1 MWGCCGFS
9 FTGSGSGGFTSTL
22 GGIFGAFGAGGGGG
36 GGATGI
42 SVTGCDVRTD
52 ERNFTFVFM
61 LSGYKSG
68 TTMAPTTTET
78 CRMALSHR
86 RLQRDFPSGRRA
98 RRAGTGRVPM
108 FCFQAGVFAPAAR
121 PLLASK
127 PTPSEVLLGR
137 STINVVIRVTP
148 LATVRPGP
156 DSKESSFLTKGSG
169 RLRCQY
175 EGT

>member
-22 GGIFGAFGAGGGGG
+22 GGILGAFGAGGGGG

-78 CRMALSHR
+78 CRIALSQT

-108 FCFQAGVFAPAAR
+108 FCFQAGAAAF
-121 PLLASK
+121 PLRLLAASK
-127 PTPSEVLLGR
+127 PTPSDVFLGR
-137 STINVVIRVTP
+137 STIMVVIRVTP
-148 LATVRPGP
+148 RATVHPVP
-156 DSKESSFLTKGSG
+156 DSEESGFPEGSG

>member
-9 FTGSGSGGFTSTL
+9 FTGSGSGAFTSTL
-22 GGIFGAFGAGGGGG
+22 GGSFGAFGAGGGGG

-42 SVTGCDVRTD
+42 SVTGCAIRTDVRY
-52 ERNFTFVFM
+52 FTLVFM
-61 LSGYKSG
+61 LSGYNRG
-68 TTMAPTTTET
+68 TMMAPTTTET
-78 CRMALSHR
+78 CRMALSQT
-86 RLQRDFPSGRRA
+86 RLQRDFPSGRTA

-108 FCFQAGVFAPAAR
+108 FCFQAGVAAR
-121 PLLASK
+121 PLLVSK
-127 PTPSEVLLGR
+127 PTPSEVFLGR
-137 STINVVIRVTP
+137 STIIVVIRVTP
-148 LATVRPGP
+148 LATVYPAP